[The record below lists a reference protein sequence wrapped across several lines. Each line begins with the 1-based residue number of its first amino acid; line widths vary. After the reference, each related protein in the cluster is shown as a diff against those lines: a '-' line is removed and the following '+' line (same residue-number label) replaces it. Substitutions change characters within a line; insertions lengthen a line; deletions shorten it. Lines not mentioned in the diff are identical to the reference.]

1 MAVVRLG
8 LWRVGVRKGL
18 EHLYCQG
25 SQPFHR
31 GPSYGGRSAVGLRQR
46 LQIHVQVNVICRLD
60 SVQYLRTITLKM
72 VTDCAVIN
80 KVEFYFQV

>member
-31 GPSYGGRSAVGLRQR
+31 GPSCGGRPAVGLQQR
-46 LQIHVQVNVICRLD
+46 LQIHVQVNVICRLN
-60 SVQYLRTITLKM
+60 SVQYLRTISLNM
-72 VTDCAVIN
+72 VTDGAVIN
-80 KVEFYFQV
+80 KVEFYFQL